1 MRDRIHVDLNTKE
14 IYVTNEYGMR
24 IIYYESLS
32 DLSELEEELIKI
44 GSFYINKYEFV
55 LQNNEI
61 MGIEFSNTRP
71 SSLIDRPQI
80 AIDLLE
86 KEYKFQF
93 NKVKLIE
100 QYMEVYEHTY
110 DPLESMRILQIIV
123 DLTVARPRLNMEAS
137 MYCESYLSEIEVL

>member
-55 LQNNEI
+55 L
-61 MGIEFSNTRP
+61 
-71 SSLIDRPQI
+71 
-80 AIDLLE
+80 
-86 KEYKFQF
+86 
-93 NKVKLIE
+93 
-100 QYMEVYEHTY
+100 
-110 DPLESMRILQIIV
+110 
-123 DLTVARPRLNMEAS
+123 
-137 MYCESYLSEIEVL
+137 

>member
-55 LQNNEI
+55 LNNNEI
-61 MGIEFSNTRP
+61 MGIESTNTRP

-86 KEYKFQF
+86 KEYKF
-93 NKVKLIE
+93 
-100 QYMEVYEHTY
+100 
-110 DPLESMRILQIIV
+110 
-123 DLTVARPRLNMEAS
+123 
-137 MYCESYLSEIEVL
+137 